1 MHGLFTW
8 EAWWNKKTGWNNI
21 CIAFWSMELEVIP
34 YFPLPV
40 ETVDKTTLPNSIFK
54 FSSLFSVHFTNS
66 ICKTWM
72 FSNIYDETIKS
83 IYEKA
88 ATKNLSCNMFFLS
101 SLKCP
106 DFNVASQP
114 RFLKALLQ
122 WIHVQILSR
131 YSQTLKEPFLKL
143 LWLAASLRKE

>member
-54 FSSLFSVHFTNS
+54 FNSLFSVHFTNS

-106 DFNVASQP
+106 DFNVASHQDSWRLYCSEFMY
-114 RFLKALLQ
+114 RFFQDIRKLWKNLFWSCCGWLL
-122 WIHVQILSR
+122 L
-131 YSQTLKEPFLKL
+131 
-143 LWLAASLRKE
+143 